1 MYSTEQHLLPPSI
14 SQIVRWMW
22 RWSVCPVA
30 VSRGYM
36 PFCSTQ
42 QEPHQAN
49 PSPISQVTHRPGN
62 QLTLCS
68 LLKMGFSETQAK
80 EMHEGATKSRG
91 KHVQSVLTALLLL
104 GLNPSSILKIMQ
116 KCPEVYSLKG
126 ADLQQR
132 IDHLRKMGLVEG
144 SLQRMISRYP
154 KVMLLPVKRVNMV
167 SRLLREKCLFT
178 IHQVT
183 DILRDSPEV
192 LEQDLSQLEYKFQY
206 AYFRM
211 GVRQPEMVKAKLFRL
226 SLSELRCRH
235 CFLEQRGLYQ
245 TPDKK
250 GQTLILNPPLKDIL
264 CVSEE
269 TYLVQVAM
277 ADADEFHVFRKLMAR
292 EQEEE
297 GREDEYISDEELE
310 EDKDDDEDDNGL
322 HRRKR
327 HWNTGYKKDR
337 K

>member
-1 MYSTEQHLLPPSI
+1 MGTHVCRKQMV
-14 SQIVRWMW
+14 QWMW
-22 RWSVCPVA
+22 RWRVCPVA
-30 VSRGYM
+30 VSRGHM
-36 PFCSTQ
+36 PFCTTQ

-49 PSPISQVTHRPGN
+49 PSHTSQVTHRPVT

-68 LLKMGFSETQAK
+68 LLEMGFSETQAE
-80 EMHEGATKSRG
+80 EMHEGAMKSRG
-91 KHVQSVLTALLLL
+91 KHVPSVLTALFIL

-132 IDHLRKMGLVEG
+132 VNHLRKMGLVEG
-144 SLQRMISRYP
+144 SLQRMISHYP
-154 KVMLLPVKRVNMV
+154 KVMVLPIKRVNMV

-178 IHQVT
+178 VQQVT
-183 DILRDSPEV
+183 DILRESPEV
-192 LEQDLSQLEYKFQY
+192 LEEDLAQLEYKFQY

-211 GVRQPEMVKAKLFRL
+211 GVRQAEMVKAKLFRL

-235 CFLEQRGLYQ
+235 CFLERRGLYQ

-250 GQTLILNPPLKDIL
+250 GQTLIANPPLKDVL

-269 TYLVQVAM
+269 TYLTQVAM
-277 ADADEFHVFRKLMAR
+277 ATVEEFHVFHKLMAR

-297 GREDEYISDEELE
+297 GKEDEYSSDEDEELG
-310 EDKDDDEDDNGL
+310 EDKYNDDDDGQ
-322 HRRKR
+322 HRRK
-327 HWNTGYKKDR
+327 HLWNTGYKKDR

>member
-1 MYSTEQHLLPPSI
+1 MGTHVCRKQML
-14 SQIVRWMW
+14 RWMW
-22 RWSVCPVA
+22 GWGVCPVA
-30 VSRGYM
+30 VSRGHM

-49 PSPISQVTHRPGN
+49 PSHSGQVTHRPGN

-68 LLKMGFSETQAK
+68 LLEMGFSETQAK

-91 KHVQSVLTALLLL
+91 KHVPSVLTALLLL

-144 SLQRMISRYP
+144 SLQRMISHYP

-167 SRLLREKCLFT
+167 PRLLREKCLFT

-192 LEQDLSQLEYKFQY
+192 LEEDLAQLEYKFQY
-206 AYFRM
+206 VYFRM

-226 SLSELRCRH
+226 PLSELRCRH
-235 CFLEQRGLYQ
+235 CFLERRGLYQ

-250 GQTLILNPPLKDIL
+250 GQTLILNPPLKDVL

-269 TYLVQVAM
+269 TYLTQVAM
-277 ADADEFHVFRKLMAR
+277 ATAEEFHVFRKLMAR
-292 EQEEE
+292 EQEEK
-297 GREDEYISDEELE
+297 GREDEYSSDEDE
-310 EDKDDDEDDNGL
+310 EDKDDDDDGL
-322 HRRKR
+322 HRRKC

>member
-1 MYSTEQHLLPPSI
+1 MGTHVCKNQM
-14 SQIVRWMW
+14 VRWMW
-22 RWSVCPVA
+22 RWSVCRVA
-30 VSRGYM
+30 VSRGHM
-36 PFCSTQ
+36 PYCSAQ

-49 PSPISQVTHRPGN
+49 PSHNGQVTHRPGN

-68 LLKMGFSETQAK
+68 LLEMGFSENQAK

-91 KHVQSVLTALLLL
+91 KHVPSVLTALLLL
-104 GLNPSSILKIMQ
+104 GLNPSSILKILQ
-116 KCPEVYSLKG
+116 TCPEVYSLKG
-126 ADLQQR
+126 ADMQQR

-144 SLQRMISRYP
+144 SLQRMISHYP

-167 SRLLREKCLFT
+167 SRLLKEKCLFT
-178 IHQVT
+178 IQQVT

-192 LEQDLSQLEYKFQY
+192 LEEDLAELEYKFQY

-226 SLSELRCRH
+226 SLSKLRCRH
-235 CFLEQRGLYQ
+235 CFLERRGLYQ

-250 GQTLILNPPLKDIL
+250 GQTLIVNPPLKDVL

-269 TYLVQVAM
+269 TYLKQVAM
-277 ADADEFHVFRKLMAR
+277 ATAEEFHIFRKLMAR

-297 GREDEYISDEELE
+297 EREDEYSSDEDEELG
-310 EDKDDDEDDNGL
+310 EDKDDDDDDGV
-322 HRRKR
+322 HRGKP
-327 HWNTGYKKDR
+327 HWKTGYRRDKK
-337 K
+337 

>member
-1 MYSTEQHLLPPSI
+1 MFNHCYIATVRNLAICHLML
-14 SQIVRWMW
+14 RWMW
-22 RWSVCPVA
+22 GWSVCPVA
-30 VSRGYM
+30 VSRGHM
-36 PFCSTQ
+36 PFCST
-42 QEPHQAN
+42 HQAN
-49 PSPISQVTHRPGN
+49 PSHSGQVTHRPGN

-68 LLKMGFSETQAK
+68 LLEMGFSETQAK

-91 KHVQSVLTALLLL
+91 KHVPSVLTALLLL

-132 IDHLRKMGLVEG
+132 IDHLRKMGLIEG
-144 SLQRMISRYP
+144 SLQRMISHYP

-167 SRLLREKCLFT
+167 PRLLREKCLFT

-192 LEQDLSQLEYKFQY
+192 LEEDLAQLEYKFQY
-206 AYFRM
+206 VYFRM

-226 SLSELRCRH
+226 PLSELRCRH
-235 CFLEQRGLYQ
+235 CFLERRGLYQ

-250 GQTLILNPPLKDIL
+250 GQTLILNPPLKDVL

-269 TYLVQVAM
+269 TYLTQVAM
-277 ADADEFHVFRKLMAR
+277 ATAEEFHVFRKLMAR
-292 EQEEE
+292 EQEEK
-297 GREDEYISDEELE
+297 GREDEYSSDEDE
-310 EDKDDDEDDNGL
+310 EDKDDDDDDNGL
-322 HRRKR
+322 HRRKC

>member
-1 MYSTEQHLLPPSI
+1 M
-14 SQIVRWMW
+14 
-22 RWSVCPVA
+22 
-30 VSRGYM
+30 
-36 PFCSTQ
+36 
-42 QEPHQAN
+42 
-49 PSPISQVTHRPGN
+49 
-62 QLTLCS
+62 S
-68 LLKMGFSETQAK
+68 LLFVLNSSTACCSSEKSFSSCTFVGFPASSAY
-80 EMHEGATKSRG
+80 
-91 KHVQSVLTALLLL
+91 
-104 GLNPSSILKIMQ
+104 LNPSQHAPLGVHRHQFES
-116 KCPEVYSLKG
+116 
-126 ADLQQR
+126 
-132 IDHLRKMGLVEG
+132 HLWRVVRNLSTG

-154 KVMLLPVKRVNMV
+154 EVMLLSVKSVNMV

-192 LEQDLSQLEYKFQY
+192 LEEDLAKLEYKFQY

-235 CFLEQRGLYQ
+235 CFLERRGLYQ

-269 TYLVQVAM
+269 TYLTQVAM
-277 ADADEFHVFRKLMAR
+277 ATAEEFHVFCKLMAR
-292 EQEEE
+292 EQE
-297 GREDEYISDEELE
+297 
-310 EDKDDDEDDNGL
+310 DKDDDDDDDDDGL
-322 HRRKR
+322 HRKKR

>member
-1 MYSTEQHLLPPSI
+1 MGTHVCRKQMW
-14 SQIVRWMW
+14 RCMW

-30 VSRGYM
+30 VSRGHM

-42 QEPHQAN
+42 PHQAN
-49 PSPISQVTHRPGN
+49 PSHSGQVTHRSGN
-62 QLTLCS
+62 QPTLCS
-68 LLKMGFSETQAK
+68 LVEMGFSETQAK
-80 EMHEGATKSRG
+80 ELHEGATKNRG
-91 KHVQSVLTALLLL
+91 KHFPSVLTALLLL
-104 GLNPSSILKIMQ
+104 GLNPSTILKIMH
-116 KCPEVYSLKG
+116 KCPEVYSVKG

-144 SLQRMISRYP
+144 SLQRMISHYP

-178 IHQVT
+178 IHHVT

-192 LEQDLSQLEYKFQY
+192 LDEDLAQLEYKIQY

-211 GVRQPEMVKAKLFRL
+211 GVRQSEMVKAKLFRL
-226 SLSELRCRH
+226 PLSELRCRH
-235 CFLEQRGLYQ
+235 CFLERRGLYQ

-250 GQTLILNPPLKDIL
+250 GQTLILNPPLKDVL

-269 TYLVQVAM
+269 TYLTQVAM
-277 ADADEFHVFRKLMAR
+277 ATAEEFHVFRKLMAR

-297 GREDEYISDEELE
+297 GREEEYSSDEDE
-310 EDKDDDEDDNGL
+310 EDKDDDDDGL

-327 HWNTGYKKDR
+327 HWNTGYKKER

>member
-1 MYSTEQHLLPPSI
+1 
-14 SQIVRWMW
+14 MW

-30 VSRGYM
+30 VSRGHM

-49 PSPISQVTHRPGN
+49 PSHTSQVTHSPGN

-68 LLKMGFSETQAK
+68 LLEMGFSETQAK
-80 EMHEGATKSRG
+80 EMHEGAMKSRG
-91 KHVQSVLTALLLL
+91 KHVPSVLTALLLL

-116 KCPEVYSLKG
+116 KCPEVYSLKVVRN
-126 ADLQQR
+126 LST
-132 IDHLRKMGLVEG
+132 G

-154 KVMLLPVKRVNMV
+154 EVMLLSVKRVNMV

-183 DILRDSPEV
+183 DILRDSSEV
-192 LEQDLSQLEYKFQY
+192 LEEDLAKLEYKFQY
-206 AYFRM
+206 AYFLM
-211 GVRQPEMVKAKLFRL
+211 DVRQPEMVKAKLFRL
-226 SLSELRCRH
+226 SLSELRCRR
-235 CFLEQRGLYQ
+235 CFLERRGLYQ

-250 GQTLILNPPLKDIL
+250 GQTLK
-264 CVSEE
+264 
-269 TYLVQVAM
+269 
-277 ADADEFHVFRKLMAR
+277 EFHVFCKLMAR
-292 EQEEE
+292 EQEAE
-297 GREDEYISDEELE
+297 GREDEYSSDEELG
-310 EDKDDDEDDNGL
+310 EDKDDDDDDGL
-322 HRRKR
+322 HRKKR